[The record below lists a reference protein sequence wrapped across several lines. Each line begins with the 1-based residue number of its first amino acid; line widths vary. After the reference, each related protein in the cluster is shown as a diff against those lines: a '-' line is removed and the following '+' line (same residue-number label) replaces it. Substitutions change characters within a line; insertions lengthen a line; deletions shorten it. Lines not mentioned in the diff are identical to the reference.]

1 MELSCRHNVTRVFLE
16 WIGPRADLCL
26 SFQSRPVTDQEP
38 RRRTIVRAIFR
49 VAGVIAAGVL
59 IHSHHIYGQAVTG
72 TIMGAVVDP
81 TRAMVPGAQVTVRSV
96 ETGGAKTVTTK

>member
-1 MELSCRHNVTRVFLE
+1 M
-16 WIGPRADLCL
+16 
-26 SFQSRPVTDQEP
+26 
-38 RRRTIVRAIFR
+38 RAIFR

-96 ETGGAKTVTTK
+96 DVPTALFPNIDSRGEAQDRAIGVRSFLQLSLRVIDVRQR